1 MRFATF
7 ESMMLQRS
15 LTGVLG
21 LGKHSKSK
29 WHNTVPAYLST
40 KSDEIEDM
48 RNTLGQQ
55 VWDASIKK
63 FQDLGFSLKQSSSM
77 LFNNPALSNYPAER
91 LCHHF
96 EVLSSIGFKT
106 EEIRD
111 VLAREP
117 KIFDRDFHV
126 LKKNHTNLLRQM
138 GDHQG
143 RITAIGAPNT
153 LIENSF
159 ITNQKIDYCIMEMMM
174 NKPKIARSRILQCSY
189 SLIKTRH
196 KFAYRS
202 GLYKKID
209 SKNKEGLI
217 NNPSIPDL
225 FFCSDEIFLTL
236 FKGFTLEDYVVFDSL
251 MMNEEDH
258 MSEED
263 ETASNDHTD
272 GDDTED
278 ENDLGGGYKNRYSAR
293 RNK

>member
-1 MRFATF
+1 
-7 ESMMLQRS
+7 MMLRRS
-15 LTGVLG
+15 LTAVLG
-21 LGKHSKSK
+21 LGKQSKSK
-29 WHNTVPAYLST
+29 WHNSLSAYLST
-40 KSDEIEDM
+40 KSDELEDM

-77 LFNNPALSNYPAER
+77 LFNNPALSSYPAKR

-96 EVLSSIGFKT
+96 EVLSSFGFKT
-106 EEIRD
+106 EEIRE

-117 KIFDRDFHV
+117 KIFDRDFQV
-126 LKKNHTNLLRQM
+126 LKKNHSNLLRQM
-138 GDHQG
+138 GNHQG
-143 RITAIGAPNT
+143 RVAAIGAPNT
-153 LIENSF
+153 LIDNSF
-159 ITNQKIDYCIMEMMM
+159 ITNQKIDYCIMEIMMD
-174 NKPKIARSRILQCSY
+174 KPKIAKSRILQCSY

-209 SKNKEGLI
+209 PKNKEGLI
-217 NNPSIPDL
+217 NNPSVPDL
-225 FFCSDEIFLTL
+225 FFSSDEVFLTL

-251 MMNEEDH
+251 MLSEEDH
-258 MSEED
+258 MNVED
-263 ETASNDHTD
+263 ETDSNVNTD

-278 ENDLGGGYKNRYSAR
+278 ENDSGGSYKNRYSAR